1 MTLDQAIAMWGT
13 YEGLAAVSA
22 GVLLGFIAARLLRRK
37 SAAPIGELTRV
48 DEKNGV
54 VSMAIKNTQ
63 GLKAGT
69 KVRLVLMGG
78 LALLLVG
85 CSAFQSGPAQ
95 QAVQTLDV
103 ACTLGLLQSP
113 AIQQQADELGIPGQQ
128 LAEYLCM
135 VPELVEALG
144 QAKQARSIDPG
155 TTVLA
160 EARGRGLL

>member
-1 MTLDQAIAMWGT
+1 MTM
-13 YEGLAAVSA
+13 
-22 GVLLGFIAARLLRRK
+22 
-37 SAAPIGELTRV
+37 
-48 DEKNGV
+48 
-54 VSMAIKNTQ
+54 KNTQ
-63 GLKAGT
+63 GLEAGDR
-69 KVRLVLMGG
+69 VRLVLGG
-78 LALLLVG
+78 LAVLLFVG

-135 VPELVEALG
+135 VPELVEALA

>member
-1 MTLDQAIAMWGT
+1 MKNALILAIA
-13 YEGLAAVSA
+13 
-22 GVLLGFIAARLLRRK
+22 
-37 SAAPIGELTRV
+37 LT
-48 DEKNGV
+48 
-54 VSMAIKNTQ
+54 
-63 GLKAGT
+63 
-69 KVRLVLMGG
+69 
-78 LALLLVG
+78 G
-85 CSAFQSGPAQ
+85 CSVLQSEPAQ
-95 QAVQTLDV
+95 QAGQVIDV